1 MEAAAESQRRCMRQM
16 QAPLMH
22 LRQQRAARRSD
33 TAAAA
38 DRQLFHAQLFVQPAT
53 VAASATQQTQ
63 LAGACIATA
72 NVAALP
78 SFAAASA
85 SASTSAVAGWA
96 ARAVPST
103 GSDPS
108 AGTGPATLHVLLSN
122 QSGESVEVDPQ
133 WTRLAIQLRVRPLA
147 DAGGGRG
154 GGGASDCHAA
164 TTSETELQSSF
175 PAARWAPRS
184 SFQTSLPIDSAL
196 LAHAHANVRLML
208 RIRRPEYARASVAEA
223 DTTSGE
229 SNQSAGNRS
238 PRADLCFLS
247 IRLTFLFPFV
257 CLVAWALSRLRRRGT
272 RRMDAGRARPEQSH
286 TAPRTPGFCVLQ
298 AQAGGF

>member
-1 MEAAAESQRRCMRQM
+1 VQPA
-16 QAPLMH
+16 
-22 LRQQRAARRSD
+22 

-38 DRQLFHAQLFVQPAT
+38 NAMQ
-53 VAASATQQTQ
+53 STQ
-63 LAGACIATA
+63 LSGACIATA
-72 NVAALP
+72 SVAALP

-133 WTRLAIQLRVRPLA
+133 WTRLVIQLRVRPLA
-147 DAGGGRG
+147 GAGG

-175 PAARWAPRS
+175 PATRWAPRS

-196 LAHAHANVRLML
+196 LAHAHANVRVML
-208 RIRRPEYARASVAEA
+208 RIRGPEYARASLANA
-223 DTTSGE
+223 DTASG
-229 SNQSAGNRS
+229 
-238 PRADLCFLS
+238 
-247 IRLTFLFPFV
+247 
-257 CLVAWALSRLRRRGT
+257 
-272 RRMDAGRARPEQSH
+272 
-286 TAPRTPGFCVLQ
+286 
-298 AQAGGF
+298 